1 MSYIKVID
9 LLKKGENFHRDL
21 AAYYENLEHD
31 ALKPEVKAMLAH
43 MRLHE
48 EALANTIHIYESEAP
63 KGVLDTWFQYE
74 PEANLAK
81 MVSEI
86 EVEADMSPDDV
97 VEMALSFDNAMVILY
112 QQLREMSPPTEVRE
126 AIDRVLELETEERK
140 RLFRALQ
147 DGM

>member
-9 LLKKGENFHRDL
+9 LLKKGEKFHRDL
-21 AAYYENLEHD
+21 AAYYENLEHE
-31 ALKPEVKAMLAH
+31 ALKPEVKAMLEH

-48 EALANTIHIYESEAP
+48 EALANTIRMYEAEAP
-63 KGVLDTWFQYE
+63 KGVLETWFQYE

-81 MVSEI
+81 MVSE
-86 EVEADMSPDDV
+86 VTVSPDMSRDDV
-97 VEMALSFDNAMVILY
+97 VEMALNFDNAMVILY
-112 QQLREMSPPTEVRE
+112 KQLREMSPPTEVRE

>member
-9 LLKKGENFHRDL
+9 LLKKGEKFHRDL
-21 AAYYENLEHD
+21 AAYYESLEHE
-31 ALKPEVKAMLAH
+31 ASKPEVKAMLEH

-48 EALANTIHIYESEAP
+48 EALANTIHVYEAEAP
-63 KGVLDTWFQYE
+63 TGVLETWFQYE

-81 MVSEI
+81 LI
-86 EVEADMSPDDV
+86 AEVEVSPDMDHDDV
-97 VEMALSFDNAMVILY
+97 VELALNFDNAMVILY

-147 DGM
+147 SGM